1 MRKFMKKTAAFLL
14 AAVMV
19 IPATGI
25 CARAADFGPDDIVL
39 ESVNGEVYD
48 RMMQF
53 TVKNQVVNSYD
64 KEINAGAVKKDTRY
78 RMKVAT
84 EVVQGATDRNG
95 AYVQFKLDG
104 NYTLADSR
112 NTQNRYKK
120 AGDHGVDTYDFY
132 ANNKNCTTCG
142 LQYFMRFDN
151 NSNVSEEN
159 PAIAKFG
166 YTLEELSYKVTAGEN
181 VSVTSEYE
189 SPANGSD
196 GNYATAGTDVTFT
209 VTDGYAPL
217 VTVGGENAAAT
228 KEGGSYKVTATGPVV
243 IEANP
248 ICTITVTEA
257 GTPAAKYENVEYNQ
271 KVTVSETDE
280 QFSYWEKNGEIVS
293 YDKTYSCFAYQDVT
307 VNAVLNGPV
316 EAKPVCNL
324 TYDRNGDT
332 TEIYVEYTCPESVV
346 VNGELKTGVYIA
358 KEESGWTWES
368 RDDKLFQPSFGK
380 LGQFKVTVTGAGE
393 HPFWVQGYCN
403 INNVSYDTD
412 VRMIAAE

>member
-19 IPATGI
+19 VPATGI
-25 CARAADFGPDDIVL
+25 CARAADPKIDPDDVVV
-39 ESVNGEVYD
+39 ESVNEEVYD

-53 TVKNQVVNSYD
+53 TAKDTNSNTYD

-78 RMKVAT
+78 QMKVAT
-84 EVVQGATDRNG
+84 EVVQGATKNNG

-104 NYTLADSR
+104 GKVYDTQSKYK
-112 NTQNRYKK
+112 NT
-120 AGDHGVDTYDFY
+120 GDKGVNTYDFY
-132 ANNKNCTTCG
+132 ANDKNCSTCG
-142 LQYFMRFDN
+142 LQYFVRFDTA
-151 NSNVSEEN
+151 SAEN
-159 PAIAKFG
+159 PAIVRFG

-209 VTDGYAPL
+209 VTDGYAPS

-280 QFSYWEKNGEIVS
+280 QFSYWEKDGKIVS
-293 YDKTYSCFAYQDVT
+293 YDKTYSFFAYQDVT

>member
-1 MRKFMKKTAAFLL
+1 MKKTAAFLL

-19 IPATGI
+19 VPATGI
-25 CARAADFGPDDIVL
+25 CARAADPKIDPDDVVV
-39 ESVNGEVYD
+39 ESVNEEVYD

-53 TVKNQVVNSYD
+53 TAKDTNSNTYD

-78 RMKVAT
+78 QMKVAT
-84 EVVQGATDRNG
+84 EVVQGATKNNG

-104 NYTLADSR
+104 GKVYDTQSKYK
-112 NTQNRYKK
+112 NT
-120 AGDHGVDTYDFY
+120 GDKGVNTYDFY
-132 ANNKNCTTCG
+132 ANDKNCSTCG
-142 LQYFMRFDN
+142 LQYFVRFDTA
-151 NSNVSEEN
+151 SAEN
-159 PAIAKFG
+159 PAIVRFG
-166 YTLEELSYKVTAGEN
+166 YTLEELFYKVTAGEN

-209 VTDGYAPL
+209 VTDGYAPS

-280 QFSYWEKNGEIVS
+280 QFSYWEKDGKIVS
-293 YDKTYSCFAYQDVT
+293 YDKTYSFFAYQDVT